1 MRKTAAG
8 EHPFRRKKERDLRF
22 WNRFFGGLL
31 VLSLIPLAILSFYN
45 HASADDFAFANA
57 PHHGWV
63 QSGLPGLLQGIGRQ
77 LHWSYTSWQGCYTAV
92 LLGAMDPVA
101 LGDRW
106 YALVTYLLVGFLI
119 LSNWIF
125 WRELLQDRERR
136 SVCGSI
142 AAWLF
147 SLAMI
152 QLIPRA
158 LDMFF
163 WWDGAVNY
171 LPFFGMLLILS
182 ALLLRNLRRNGISA
196 WEETAAVLLSFAA
209 MGGNYVTALVNLLV
223 LAGFGILPLVLLE
236 KGERSAGRRR
246 RRCYAGILLCGCAGL
261 AVSVLAPG
269 NLVRME
275 EEGAEGI
282 TSIPAMVIHSV
293 YLAYESVGD
302 NMSILLVLLLLL
314 AAPFLWQSFGTEE
327 SACEEKRAGGE
338 KRADGENR
346 ACTEEHACGAESFK
360 SGRMRRLLQLPAV
373 PVTAALFGLYA
384 ASFAPSVYVYGDGG
398 PMRIEDV
405 RFFYLVT
412 LLALLEWFL
421 LGKLRL
427 CGRLPFREEQD
438 EGGEA
443 ESGPND
449 CGTSECISDACGS
462 GAGRKEKA
470 SERRRSFL
478 SSVLVLTACFVL
490 FCYVLPREN
499 RERLTSLCAARS
511 LLIGE
516 AQQYDAEMR
525 ERLALLEDPA
535 LDGEDVTVPAFT
547 VRPYLLFL
555 YGLELTEDPSY
566 WINETVAEYYD
577 KGSVT
582 LAESA
587 AE

>member
-1 MRKTAAG
+1 MRKTAADQHILRG
-8 EHPFRRKKERDLRF
+8 GRERDLRF

-31 VLSLIPLAILSFYN
+31 VLGLIPLAILSFYN
-45 HASADDFAFANA
+45 HASADDFAFANY
-57 PHHGWV
+57 PHHGWMEG
-63 QSGLPGLLQGIGRQ
+63 GLFGLLQGIGRQ
-77 LHWSYTSWQGCYTAV
+77 MHWSYTSWQGCYTAV
-92 LLGAMDPVA
+92 LLGTLNPAA
-101 LGDRW
+101 LGDSW

-125 WRELLQDRERR
+125 WRELLKDRGTGHGA
-136 SVCGSI
+136 CGSI
-142 AAWLF
+142 AAWIL

-171 LPFFGMLLILS
+171 LPFFGMLLILA
-182 ALLLRNLRRNGISA
+182 ALLMRNLRQDGLTARQ
-196 WEETAAVLLSFAA
+196 ETAAILLAFAA

-223 LAGFGILPLVLLE
+223 LAGFGMVPFLLRTRE
-236 KGERSAGRRR
+236 GRSRGRR

-269 NLVRME
+269 NLLRMDQ
-275 EEGAEGI
+275 EGADGI

-293 YLAYESVGD
+293 YLAYESVGES
-302 NMSILLVLLLLL
+302 MSILLVLLLLL
-314 AAPFLWQSFGTEE
+314 AAPFLWCSFAPKGGEMAAGDGAGDSGTE
-327 SACEEKRAGGE
+327 
-338 KRADGENR
+338 
-346 ACTEEHACGAESFK
+346 
-360 SGRMRRLLQLPAV
+360 RLLGLPTV

-384 ASFAPSVYVYGDGG
+384 ASYAPSVYVYGDGG

-421 LGKLRL
+421 LGKIRRYWERHAGAKRSGGVRSEGAAAPAGS
-427 CGRLPFREEQD
+427 CLP
-438 EGGEA
+438 
-443 ESGPND
+443 
-449 CGTSECISDACGS
+449 SDAVRG
-462 GAGRKEKA
+462 GTREDLPAWTRP
-470 SERRRSFL
+470 FL

-516 AQQYDAEMR
+516 AQQYDAQMQ
-525 ERLALLEDPA
+525 ERLAILEDPA

-582 LAESA
+582 LVESA
-587 AE
+587 EE

>member
-1 MRKTAAG
+1 MRKTAADQHILRG
-8 EHPFRRKKERDLRF
+8 GRERDLRF

-31 VLSLIPLAILSFYN
+31 VLGLIPLAILSFYN
-45 HASADDFAFANA
+45 HASADDFAFANY
-57 PHHGWV
+57 PHHGWMEG
-63 QSGLPGLLQGIGRQ
+63 GLFGLLQGIGRQ
-77 LHWSYTSWQGCYTAV
+77 MHWSYTSWQGCYTAV
-92 LLGAMDPVA
+92 LLGTLNPAA
-101 LGDRW
+101 LGDSW

-125 WRELLQDRERR
+125 WRELLKDRGTGHGA
-136 SVCGSI
+136 CGSI
-142 AAWLF
+142 AAWIL

-171 LPFFGMLLILS
+171 LPFFGMLLILA
-182 ALLLRNLRRNGISA
+182 ALLMRNLRQDGLTARQ
-196 WEETAAVLLSFAA
+196 ETAAILLAFAA

-223 LAGFGILPLVLLE
+223 LAGFGMVPVLLRTRE
-236 KGERSAGRRR
+236 GRSRGRR

-269 NLVRME
+269 NLLRMDQ
-275 EEGAEGI
+275 EGADGI

-293 YLAYESVGD
+293 YLAYESVGES
-302 NMSILLVLLLLL
+302 MSILLVLLLLL
-314 AAPFLWQSFGTEE
+314 AAPFLWCSFAPKGGEMAAGDGAGDSGTE
-327 SACEEKRAGGE
+327 
-338 KRADGENR
+338 
-346 ACTEEHACGAESFK
+346 
-360 SGRMRRLLQLPAV
+360 RLLGLPTV

-384 ASFAPSVYVYGDGG
+384 ASYAPSVYVYGDGG

-421 LGKLRL
+421 LGKIRRYWERHAGAKRSGGVRSEGAAAPAGS
-427 CGRLPFREEQD
+427 CLP
-438 EGGEA
+438 
-443 ESGPND
+443 
-449 CGTSECISDACGS
+449 SDAVRG
-462 GAGRKEKA
+462 GTREDLPAWTRP
-470 SERRRSFL
+470 FL

-516 AQQYDAEMR
+516 AQQYDAQMQ
-525 ERLALLEDPA
+525 ERLAILEDPA

-582 LAESA
+582 LVESA
-587 AE
+587 EE

>member
-63 QSGLPGLLQGIGRQ
+63 QSGLFGLLQGIGRQ

-171 LPFFGMLLILS
+171 LPFFGMLLILA
-182 ALLLRNLRRNGISA
+182 ALLLRNLRRNGLSVR
-196 WEETAAVLLSFAA
+196 EETAAVLLSFAA

-223 LAGFGILPLVLLE
+223 LAGFGILPLALLE

-314 AAPFLWQSFGTEE
+314 AAPFLWQSFCAEE
-327 SACEEKRAGGE
+327 SACEE

-346 ACTEEHACGAESFK
+346 ACTEEHTCGAESFK
-360 SGRMRRLLQLPAV
+360 SGRIRRLLQLPAV

-427 CGRLPFREEQD
+427 CGRLPFREGQD

-443 ESGPND
+443 ESGPSD
-449 CGTSECISDACGS
+449 YGLSE
-462 GAGRKEKA
+462 
-470 SERRRSFL
+470 RRSFL

>member
-63 QSGLPGLLQGIGRQ
+63 QSGFSGLLQGIGRQ

-125 WRELLQDRERR
+125 WRELLQDRKRR

-182 ALLLRNLRRNGISA
+182 ALLLRNLRRNGLSVR
-196 WEETAAVLLSFAA
+196 EETAAVLLSFAA

-282 TSIPAMVIHSV
+282 TSILAMVIRSV

-314 AAPFLWQSFGTEE
+314 AVPFLWQSFGTEE
-327 SACEEKRAGGE
+327 SFG
-338 KRADGENR
+338 
-346 ACTEEHACGAESFK
+346 T
-360 SGRMRRLLQLPAV
+360 GRIRRLLQLPAV

-421 LGKLRL
+421 LGKFRL

-438 EGGEA
+438 EGGKA

-449 CGTSECISDACGS
+449 CGTSDCGS
-462 GAGRKEKA
+462 NECGSVAGGKES

>member
-125 WRELLQDRERR
+125 WRELLQDRARR

-182 ALLLRNLRRNGISA
+182 ALLLRNLRRNGLSVR
-196 WEETAAVLLSFAA
+196 EETAAVVLSFAA

-261 AVSVLAPG
+261 AASVLAPG

-314 AAPFLWQSFGTEE
+314 AAPFLWRSFGTEE
-327 SACEEKRAGGE
+327 SFG
-338 KRADGENR
+338 
-346 ACTEEHACGAESFK
+346 T
-360 SGRMRRLLQLPAV
+360 GRMRRLLRLPAV

-421 LGKLRL
+421 LGKFRL
-427 CGRLPFREEQD
+427 CGRRPFREEQD
-438 EGGEA
+438 EGGKA
-443 ESGPND
+443 ESGPSDCGAND
-449 CGTSECISDACGS
+449 CGSNECGS
-462 GAGRKEKA
+462 VAGGKES